1 MMWIVGI
8 LCILLALVFPM
19 DQYENFLLFI
29 GAMFIP
35 LFGVVL
41 TDYFIIRKRRLKVE
55 HIYKAGGEYWY
66 FKGFNLVALLSW
78 AIGFVTFEFIAIMKY
93 AIGGSIPSMIVAGLC
108 YFCITGSNKAST
120 VGVT

>member
-1 MMWIVGI
+1 
-8 LCILLALVFPM
+8 
-19 DQYENFLLFI
+19 
-29 GAMFIP
+29 MFIP

-55 HIYKAGGEYWY
+55 EIYKTGGEYWY
-66 FKGFNLVALLSW
+66 FKGFNLVALVSW

-108 YFCITGSNKAST
+108 YFFITRSSKVSTTGST
-120 VGVT
+120 